1 MTPWLLLLLMSLAV
15 YRLTR
20 LLVDDTFPPVLWLR
34 DRVIGGWRPLT
45 DKEQHTSRLPE
56 SWEEGQAA
64 TIAGLGSVMLMS
76 DGVLHRYVHRSARV
90 PFFFAGLL
98 SCPYCT
104 SGWAA
109 LAVTVGVWWWLGLAI
124 PLLVLL
130 WLGSWALGGMLAAQE
145 WS

>member
-1 MTPWLLLLLMSLAV
+1 MTPWLLLVLMPLSV

-45 DKEQHTSRLPE
+45 MKEQQLVDFH
-56 SWEEGQAA
+56 WENEGQSASHDV
-64 TIAGLGSVMLMS
+64 LGSLLLT
-76 DGVLHRYVHRSARV
+76 DGVVNRYMIRSRRV
-90 PFFFAGLL
+90 PLFFAGLL

-104 SGWAA
+104 SGWVGM
-109 LAVTVGVWWWLGLAI
+109 AVAGGVWWWLGLAV
-124 PLLVLL
+124 PLVVLL
-130 WLGSWALGGMLAAQE
+130 WLASWALGGLLAAQE